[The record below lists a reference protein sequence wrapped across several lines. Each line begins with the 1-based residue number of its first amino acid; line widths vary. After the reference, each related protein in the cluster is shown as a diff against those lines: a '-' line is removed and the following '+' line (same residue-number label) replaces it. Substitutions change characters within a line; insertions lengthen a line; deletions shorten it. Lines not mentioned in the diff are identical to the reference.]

1 MQRHRLFRTVF
12 LLVIASVTIPTF
24 AIIRRDDVDDARYLA
39 LGEKYRGV
47 LVALAIP
54 AQIDGAPM
62 LYSGMGTLVGKDW
75 VITAAH
81 AASALLTPGTQ
92 EIIGGNHFVFL
103 RGRGYRVAHIYLH
116 PDWKAEES
124 ANDIALIHLEHEVNE
139 AAPACVYTKAD
150 EEDKIVT
157 VVGQGLPGTGAS
169 GAGKADG
176 ALRAATVRVGT
187 ANATALTWIFHKP
200 TDPSVTPMEGIS
212 GPGDSG
218 GPALVEMNHQ
228 LCIVGVSS
236 TQAFD
241 ADVGQGHYGAKE
253 TYTRVSAFS
262 SWIEKTMKVAP

>member
-12 LLVIASVTIPTF
+12 LLVIAFVTIPTF

-62 LYSGMGTLVGKDW
+62 LYSGMGTLVGKEW
-75 VITAAH
+75 VVTAAH
-81 AASALLTPGTQ
+81 AASALLKPGTE
-92 EIIGGNHFVFL
+92 EILGGTHFVFL
-103 RGRGYRVAHIYLH
+103 RGRGYRITHIYLH

-139 AAPACVYTKAD
+139 PSPACIYKKAD
-150 EEDKIVT
+150 EEGKIVT
-157 VVGQGLPGTGAS
+157 LVGQGLPGTGAS

-187 ANATALTWIFHKP
+187 ANGKALTWIFHKP
-200 TDPSVTPMEGIS
+200 TDRSVTPMEGIS

-218 GPALVEMNHQ
+218 GPALFEVKGQ

-241 ADVGQGHYGAKE
+241 ADVGDGRYGVKE
-253 TYTRVSAFS
+253 TYTRISEFS
-262 SWIEKTMKVAP
+262 DWIEKTMNVGL